1 MNEAKKNIS
10 PEQFGFVLKY
20 LNHFMPL
27 TETELSGLLQYCEL
41 RHFEKKAVILREG
54 EMENYLNM
62 VLQGL
67 VRKYIRVKKNEVTLQ
82 LATEGHVIHAEI
94 SFLSRIPS
102 LVTIET
108 LEPATLLS
116 ISYQKMEEALEN
128 YPKGERLGRLILTGM
143 YVKKDE
149 KWYDR
154 LSKTTRERFFDYI
167 DQHPHMLQR
176 VSQKYLA
183 SYLNIK
189 PETFSRLKKLVPK
202 RKK

>member
-1 MNEAKKNIS
+1 MKHIS

-27 TETELSGLLQYCEL
+27 SEAELTGLLAYCEL
-41 RHFEKKAVILREG
+41 RHFEKKAIIIREG

-67 VRKYIRVKKNEVTLQ
+67 VRKYIRVIKNEVTLQ
-82 LATEGHVIHAEI
+82 LATERHVIHAEV
-94 SFLSRIPS
+94 SFLSRTPS
-102 LVTIET
+102 LVTIEA
-108 LEPATLLS
+108 LEPATLIS
-116 ISYQKMEEALEN
+116 ISHQKMEEALEN
-128 YPKGERLGRLILTGM
+128 YPQGERLGRLILTGM

-167 DQHPHMLQR
+167 DQHPHMLLR

-189 PETFSRLKKLVPK
+189 PETFSRLKKLVSK